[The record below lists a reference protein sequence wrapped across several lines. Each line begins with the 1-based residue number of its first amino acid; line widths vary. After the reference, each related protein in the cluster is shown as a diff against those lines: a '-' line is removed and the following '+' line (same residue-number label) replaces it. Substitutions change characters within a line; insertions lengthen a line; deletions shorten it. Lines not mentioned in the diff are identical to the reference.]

1 MLSHIKN
8 LQDNSSYVFQAI
20 LNVLENDIES
30 LHISMSLDTNT
41 RGISMLFFATELF
54 LLCIPVLQCKLV
66 VIIDGTFQFFYLG
79 RLLQT
84 INIRNLKVK

>member
-20 LNVLENDIES
+20 LNVLDNDIES